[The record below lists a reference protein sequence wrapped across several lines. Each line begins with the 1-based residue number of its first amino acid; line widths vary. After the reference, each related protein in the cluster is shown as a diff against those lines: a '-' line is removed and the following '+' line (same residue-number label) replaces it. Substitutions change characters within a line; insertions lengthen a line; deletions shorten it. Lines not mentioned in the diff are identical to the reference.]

1 MIGEH
6 VGASTAHSTHRAT
19 SQEMRMAMAFFGH
32 MGFEWNLLKEP
43 QEDIDKLAEWTAEF
57 KKHREWFAV
66 DTAVHSDAADP
77 AVRVDGCV
85 MPNKAA
91 AIYRFTQL
99 TTSQTYPAA
108 PVKLPGL
115 DPDAVYEVSPLD
127 VSLDLAKQDIGN
139 GQSPLGWWTAD
150 GVKMTGRALSTYG
163 IRPPALHPAQA
174 VLFKVVR
181 I

>member
-6 VGASTAHSTHRAT
+6 VGASPGAFHASRHLPGNAHGHGL
-19 SQEMRMAMAFFGH
+19 FGH
-32 MGFEWNLLKEP
+32 MGIEWNLLKEP

-99 TTSQTYPAA
+99 TTSQTYPSA

-115 DPDAVYEVSPLD
+115 DPDAVYVVSPLD
-127 VSLDLAKQDIGN
+127 VTSTWPSRTSATAKARSAG
-139 GQSPLGWWTAD
+139 G
-150 GVKMTGRALSTYG
+150 
-163 IRPPALHPAQA
+163 PPM
-174 VLFKVVR
+174 V
-181 I
+181 

>member
-1 MIGEH
+1 
-6 VGASTAHSTHRAT
+6 
-19 SQEMRMAMAFFGH
+19 
-32 MGFEWNLLKEP
+32 
-43 QEDIDKLAEWTAEF
+43 
-57 KKHREWFAV
+57 
-66 DTAVHSDAADP
+66 
-77 AVRVDGCV
+77 

-99 TTSQTYPAA
+99 TTSQTYPVA
-108 PVKLPGL
+108 PVRLPGL

-139 GQSPLGWWTAD
+139 GQSPLGWWSAD
-150 GVKMTGRALSTYG
+150 GVKMTGRALATYG

-181 I
+181 A